1 MNNTTF
7 STVDASSPAIRSPLS
22 LTTDISELVAP
33 LNASRM
39 VLLPTDA
46 IDVSEDSE
54 MDSYATLIAG
64 SPHEMNVTPNGSIYV
79 RVSSG
84 SGSLS
89 FMFMVA

>member
-33 LNASRM
+33 LNASRI

-54 MDSYATLIAG
+54 MSSYATLIAG
-64 SPHEMNVTPNGSIYV
+64 RPHELNVTPSGSLYV
-79 RVSSG
+79 RASSG

-89 FMFMVA
+89 FMFMGA